1 MKQLVGI
8 DKIGVYVPE
17 RYIEMKD
24 LALARGI
31 DPDKFRLGLG
41 QDQMGF
47 PTIGQDIVAM
57 GANAA
62 FQIIND
68 EDRKLIDQV
77 IFATESSFDF
87 SKAAATYIHELLEI
101 QPFAKSYEMKQAC
114 YSGTAGLQAACDYVR
129 LRPERKVLVI
139 TSDIARYGLNTP
151 AEATQGAGAIALL
164 ISANPRILAIHEESV
179 AYTTNDYDFWRPSY
193 SDVALVDGKYSAWLY
208 QDVFKTVMDEFKHRY
223 SDQFNSLKALTL
235 HLPFTRMGEKA
246 LQFYQEH
253 SKEEVVNQWLD
264 HFASSTRLSR
274 RVGNIYT
281 GSLYLSLASL
291 LQYDE
296 ELVPSDKIG
305 LFSYGSGAV
314 AEMLTGTL
322 QSDYKTMIDDIGIDQ
337 HMDQRRSYTVEEYE
351 EAFNQTLSQKDG
363 VHTIDNQNTTQEGF
377 VLDKIDEHRRYY
389 RRHFS

>member
-24 LALARGI
+24 LAIARDI

-41 QDQMGF
+41 QDQMAF
-47 PTIGQDIVAM
+47 PTIEQDIVAM

-62 FQIIND
+62 FQIIDD
-68 EDRKLIDQV
+68 EDRQLIDQV

-87 SKAAATYIHELLEI
+87 SKAAATYIHELLDI

-164 ISANPRILAIHEESV
+164 VSANPRILAIHEESV

-208 QDVFKTVMDEFKHRY
+208 QDVFKTVMDEFESRY
-223 SDQFNSLKALTL
+223 SDRFNALKALAL

-246 LQFYQEH
+246 LKYYQEN
-253 SKEEVVNQWLD
+253 SGKEVVNEWLD
-264 HFASSTRLSR
+264 HYSSSTQLSR

-281 GSLYLSLASL
+281 GSLYLGLASL

-296 ELVPSDKIG
+296 TLAPKDDIG

-314 AEMLTGTL
+314 AEILTGTL
-322 QSDYKTMIDDIGIDQ
+322 QSDYKKMIDAIGIDQ
-337 HMDQRRSYTVEEYE
+337 RMDQRRPYTVAEYE
-351 EAFNQTLSQKDG
+351 AAFNQTLSQEDG
-363 VHTIDNQNTTQEGF
+363 IHKIENENTTQEGF
-377 VLDKIDEHRRYY
+377 VLDKIDEHRRYH
-389 RRHFS
+389 RHHSS